1 MMYPFMTLNDNTEIT
16 FSSPLPTQSGE
27 RVKVYIETPIPDGF
41 KNATCYLPQ
50 YEWHNNG
57 YSEMEMDRL
66 NDLVKSVAHILLR
79 LSKEGGI
86 ESA

>member
-16 FSSPLPTQSGE
+16 YSSPLQTADGE
-27 RVKVYIETPIPDGF
+27 QVKVYIETPIPDGF

-50 YEWHNNG
+50 YIWSNEG
-57 YSEMEMDRL
+57 YSEIEMDRL
-66 NDLVKSVAHILLR
+66 KELIKSVAHILLR
-79 LSKEGGI
+79 LSKEGGV

>member
-16 FSSPLPTQSGE
+16 FSSPLPAESGE
-27 RVKVYIETPIPDGF
+27 RVKVYIEPPIPDGF

-57 YSEMEMDRL
+57 YSVMEMDRL
-66 NDLVKSVAHILLR
+66 NELIKSVAHILLR

>member
-1 MMYPFMTLNDNTEIT
+1 MTTPRSPFPARCQRRAASESR
-16 FSSPLPTQSGE
+16 F
-27 RVKVYIETPIPDGF
+27 YIETPIPDGF